1 MSDAVLELA
10 AVPAPPRRRELLFG
24 TAFASAGVVMV
35 LVTLIGA
42 YLEARSAAP
51 VATWLAKNAIP
62 LTQPNMM
69 MATLAL
75 SAVTMQWAVW
85 SIDRD
90 DRGHTYMALGV
101 TLLLGAAYLNQ
112 VSFLYT
118 QVKVTMAQLEGPL
131 FYATTGTHV
140 AMVIGAMI
148 FWLLMGGIG
157 SFFSQATSGSNPL
170 IPDWAMSD
178 IQASLVRLILVGLG
192 LMLLMIYRP
201 QGIFGD
207 RKELAID
214 AR

>member
-42 YLEARSAAP
+42 YLNARSAAP

-69 MATLAL
+69 MATLAM

-112 VSFLYT
+112 VSFLYSE
-118 QVKVTMAQLEGPL
+118 VKITMAQLEGPL

-140 AMVIGAMI
+140 AMVIGAMV
-148 FWLLMGGIG
+148 FLVLMGFRALGGQFSSRQPDGIG
-157 SFFSQATSGSNPL
+157 AAAVFWHATVASFV
-170 IPDWAMSD
+170 
-178 IQASLVRLILVGLG
+178 LVWVAVYIL
-192 LMLLMIYRP
+192 
-201 QGIFGD
+201 
-207 RKELAID
+207 K
-214 AR
+214 